1 MGHHLDGVA
10 KGDFLMALGEA
21 MPFKA
26 YSKVRP
32 VLKGSE
38 RFRVRSTDVHQGEAM
53 KLLCRYRY
61 KR

>member
-1 MGHHLDGVA
+1 MGHHLDGIA

-38 RFRVRSTDVHQGEAM
+38 RFSVRSTDVPQGEAM
-53 KLLCRYRY
+53 NLLCRYRS